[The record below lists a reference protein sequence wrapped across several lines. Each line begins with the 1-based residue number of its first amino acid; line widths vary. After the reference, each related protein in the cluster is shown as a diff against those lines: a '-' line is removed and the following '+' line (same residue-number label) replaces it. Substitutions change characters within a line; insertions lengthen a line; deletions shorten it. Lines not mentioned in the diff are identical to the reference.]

1 MRHVALICAANLHSQ
16 RSVGCDILGPGDLTL
31 DSCLCDHLR
40 TVECSSDYRSS
51 NVAPSDSERDCSA
64 TLGPRL
70 APAPAPDSESGG
82 EQSPSPRAARK
93 RQVRACDCGDCRS

>member
-1 MRHVALICAANLHSQ
+1 MRHVALICAANLHPQ